1 MPEGE
6 DDRLREVHS
15 ARSSVHG
22 GRDHMGVDNEGPASC
37 VRALPQPQ
45 TESQGGVLSGQ
56 EGAEVL
62 VEREDQL
69 HLTCAARE
77 ESFISLTLCQPLF

>member
-1 MPEGE
+1 
-6 DDRLREVHS
+6 
-15 ARSSVHG
+15 
-22 GRDHMGVDNEGPASC
+22 MGVNNEAPASG

-56 EGAEVL
+56 EGAQVL

-77 ESFISLTLCQPLF
+77 ESVILLTPCQALS

>member
-1 MPEGE
+1 
-6 DDRLREVHS
+6 
-15 ARSSVHG
+15 
-22 GRDHMGVDNEGPASC
+22 MGVDNEGPASC
-37 VRALPQPQ
+37 VRALPKPQ

-77 ESFISLTLCQPLF
+77 ESVI